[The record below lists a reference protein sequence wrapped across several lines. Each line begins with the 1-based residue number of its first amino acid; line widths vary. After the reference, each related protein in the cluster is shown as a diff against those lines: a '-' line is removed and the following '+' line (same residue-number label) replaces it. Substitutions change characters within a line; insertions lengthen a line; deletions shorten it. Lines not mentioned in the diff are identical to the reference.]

1 MKHGYLAVAAL
12 ALAACGGEG
21 RPAPA
26 ADSAADSAALGAG
39 GAAAAPSSMV
49 ADARILAT
57 IGDSTSHVEGL
68 AVHDGK
74 LYTADWKDGA
84 IYRIDPAAGRP
95 EKVGQLPTKPG
106 QAILGI
112 EADSAGNLYAA
123 VPDIGVIYRVDAKR
137 LGAKD
142 FNAKR
147 DARPFATG
155 APGANGLVFDRRG
168 HLWIGG
174 GDKGALYHVGPAG
187 GKAAVF
193 ARDYSPIST
202 DTTMPVRMY
211 VVNGVALDAKG
222 NVYTLN
228 TGTGEVTR
236 IAVDSGYKPGAI
248 TSFVKDTQLLGAD
261 GLIADEQDNLWMT
274 ANFRNT
280 LARIS
285 PRGEVTIVFTDT
297 PGDSAIARANGGA
310 GGNVLRFPAELERIS
325 QTIYLSNLN
334 FPIGANTG
342 QHPGATIASL
352 TLK

>member
-1 MKHGYLAVAAL
+1 MKHGYLAVAAV

-26 ADSAADSAALGAG
+26 ADSAALGAG
-39 GAAAAPSSMV
+39 GGTAPSSMV

-123 VPDIGVIYRVDAKR
+123 VPDIGVVYRVDAAR
-137 LGAKD
+137 LGAAD
-142 FNAKR
+142 FNATR
-147 DARPFATG
+147 DARPFVTG

-174 GDKGALYHVGPAG
+174 GEKGALYHAGPGG
-187 GKAAVF
+187 GKAAVL
-193 ARDYSPIST
+193 ARDYSPMAT
-202 DTTMPVRMY
+202 DTTMPVRIY
-211 VVNGVALDAKG
+211 TVNGVALDSKD

-236 IAVDSGYKPGAI
+236 IAVDPAYKPGAI

-261 GLIADEQDNLWMT
+261 GVIADEQDNLWMT

-285 PRGEVTIVFTDT
+285 PRGEVTIVYTDT

-310 GGNVLRFPAELERIS
+310 GGNVLRFPAELQRIG
-325 QTIYLSNLN
+325 QTFYVANLN
-334 FPIGANTG
+334 FPIGANAG
-342 QHPGATIASL
+342 QRPGATIAAL